1 MNRIRP
7 YLEEAGLTET
17 GAVPFESCLPLL
29 ECRAKARLPENAR
42 SVIVCAFPYYTG
54 EWEGRNL
61 SRYAIVPDYHRVI
74 VSLLEPVCRQLAADF
89 VDFFLVHRYL
99 ALLYVD
105 LRVR

>member
-17 GAVPFESCLPLL
+17 GAVPFASCLPLL
-29 ECRAKARLPENAR
+29 ECRAKSRLPENAR

-61 SRYAIVPDYHRVI
+61 SRYAIVPDYHREQNL
-74 VSLLEPVCRQLAADF
+74 SP
-89 VDFFLVHRYL
+89 
-99 ALLYVD
+99 
-105 LRVR
+105 LRTIPPSGRRTPLCGPGWAFWGKIPC